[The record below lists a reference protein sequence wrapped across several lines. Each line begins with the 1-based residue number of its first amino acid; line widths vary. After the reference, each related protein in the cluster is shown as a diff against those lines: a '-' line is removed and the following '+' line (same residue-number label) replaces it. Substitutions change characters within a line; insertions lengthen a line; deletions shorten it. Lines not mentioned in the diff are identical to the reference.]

1 MLFNIHSVCICA
13 DILNFVQPI
22 ITMRSNMSNPY
33 SELFKASGAMGFSLA
48 GFVARMPLPMTGI
61 GIITMISQLSGSYGL
76 AGAVSATF
84 VLTYALVA
92 PQISRLVDS
101 YGQRRVLPLATVISV
116 LGILAL
122 LACTYWNAPVWTFF
136 LCAFLAG
143 FMPSMSAMVRARW
156 TAIYRGQ
163 PQLQTAYSLE
173 TVFDEISFIA
183 GPPISV
189 GLSIAVF
196 PQAGPLASALL
207 LAVGVC
213 LFVMFRSTEPPV
225 ETQKV
230 TQEIKGSVIRISGVW
245 ILALLLVFM
254 GIIVGTVDIVSVAF
268 AKQLGHP
275 AAASIV
281 LSVYAIGSCL
291 AGLIFG
297 ALKLKTPLHQLLLIG
312 GLATALTTLPFL
324 IANSIFSLSLSVF
337 IAGLFFAPTM
347 IISMALV
354 ERMVPERRLTEGLT
368 WLLSGLNIGAAFGAA
383 AAGQFVD
390 IYGASGGF
398 IVSLVAG
405 LGVVL
410 VTLYGFMRIRTHR
423 AIS

>member
-1 MLFNIHSVCICA
+1 
-13 DILNFVQPI
+13 
-22 ITMRSNMSNPY
+22 MSNPY
-33 SELFKASGAMGFSLA
+33 SELFKPSGAIGFSLA
-48 GFVARMPLPMTGI
+48 GFMARMPLPMTGI
-61 GIITMISQLSGSYGL
+61 GIIVMLSQLNGRYGL

-92 PQISRLVDS
+92 PQVSRLVDL
-101 YGQRRVLPLATVISV
+101 YGQYRVLPIATSISV
-116 LGILAL
+116 LGVLAL
-122 LACTYWNAPVWTFF
+122 LACTYWNTPIWTFF
-136 LCAFLAG
+136 LCAVLAG

-163 PQLQTAYSLE
+163 SQLQTAYSLE

-189 GLSIAVF
+189 GLSVAVF
-196 PQAGPLASALL
+196 PQAGPLAATLL
-207 LAVGVC
+207 LALGVC

-230 TQEIKGSVIRISGVW
+230 TLETTGSVISISGVW
-245 ILALLLVFM
+245 ILALLLACM
-254 GIIVGTVDIVSVAF
+254 GMIVGTVDIVSVAF
-268 AKQLGHP
+268 AEQLGRP

-297 ALKLKTPLHQLLLIG
+297 AIKLKTPLYRLFLIG
-312 GLATALTTLPFL
+312 GLATALTALPFL
-324 IANSIFSLSLSVF
+324 MANSISGLALAVF

-347 IISMALV
+347 IIAMALV
-354 ERMVPERRLTEGLT
+354 ERMVPERKLTEGLT
-368 WLLSGLNIGAAFGAA
+368 WLLSGLNTGAALGAA

-390 IYGASGGF
+390 IYGSRGGF
-398 IVSLVAG
+398 MVSLIAG
-405 LGVVL
+405 VGIAL
-410 VTLYGFMRIRTHR
+410 VTLFGFLHLRSHHFK
-423 AIS
+423 S

>member
-1 MLFNIHSVCICA
+1 
-13 DILNFVQPI
+13 
-22 ITMRSNMSNPY
+22 MSNPY
-33 SELFKASGAMGFSLA
+33 RELFKPSGTVGFSFA

-61 GIITMISQLSGSYGL
+61 GIITMLSQLSGSYGL

-84 VLTYALVA
+84 VFTYALLT
-92 PQISRLVDS
+92 PQVSRLVDI
-101 YGQRRVLPLATVISV
+101 YGQYRVLPIAATISV
-116 LGILAL
+116 LGTLSL
-122 LACTYWNAPVWTFF
+122 LVCTHWNYPIWTFF
-136 LCAFLAG
+136 LCAILAG

-156 TAIYRGQ
+156 TAIYRGR

-196 PQAGPLASALL
+196 PQAGPLAAAIL
-207 LAVGVC
+207 LALGVY
-213 LFVMFRSTEPPV
+213 LFVMFRHTEPPV
-225 ETQKV
+225 NAHNATLET
-230 TQEIKGSVIRISGVW
+230 KGSVIRISGVW
-245 ILALLLVFM
+245 VLALLLVFM

-268 AKQLGHP
+268 AEQVGRP

-297 ALKLKTPLHQLLLIG
+297 ALKLKTPLHKLLLIG

-324 IANSIFSLSLSVF
+324 MANSISSLSLAVF

-347 IISMALV
+347 ILSMALV
-354 ERMVPERRLTEGLT
+354 EKMVPERKLTEGLT
-368 WLLSGLNIGAAFGAA
+368 WLLSGLNTGVALGAAT
-383 AAGQFVD
+383 AGQFVD
-390 IYGASGGF
+390 IYGPRGGF
-398 IVSLVAG
+398 TVSLMAG
-405 LGVVL
+405 LGIVL
-410 VTLYGFMRIRTHR
+410 ATLYGFSRKRFL
-423 AIS
+423 